1 MLGAVASI
9 GGILLVLRGLT
20 ILDCQSVSFSRTIAT
35 CFENHNFGQVSGSVG
50 GSGLIIVGL
59 GLFLAGLV
67 RLSSSP
73 R

>member
-9 GGILLVLRGLT
+9 GGVVLLVRGLT
-20 ILDCQSVSFSRTIAT
+20 ILDCQTVSFSRTIAT
-35 CFENHNFGQVSGSVG
+35 CFESTNFGQVSGTVG

-59 GLFLAGLV
+59 GLFVVGLV

>member
-9 GGILLVLRGLT
+9 GGVVLLVRGLT
-20 ILDCQSVSFSRTIAT
+20 IIDCQTVSFSRTIAT
-35 CFENHNFGQVSGSVG
+35 CFEGTNFGQVSGTVG

-59 GLFLAGLV
+59 GLFVVGLV

>member
-1 MLGAVASI
+1 MVGAVAAA
-9 GGILLVLRGLT
+9 GGVLLVLRGLT

-35 CFENHNFGQVSGSVG
+35 CFESTNFGQVSGTVG
-50 GSGLIIVGL
+50 GSGLIVVGL
-59 GLFLAGLV
+59 GLFLLGLV